1 MEIPVYLF
9 TGFLES
15 GKTKFIQETLEDPRF
30 TDGTSTLVL
39 VCEQGEI
46 EYNENKYPAGGVHI
60 EYIESEEDLND
71 KNLEALR
78 KKHKAKRVIVE
89 YNGMWQN
96 IAFFYAMPKDWMLYQ
111 EMCFVDSTTFKT
123 YNANMRSLVVD
134 KFTTPDRIVFN
145 RYLDK
150 YDKLELHKAV
160 RGCSRSAEI
169 IYEYPNGEAVQDDI
183 EDPLPFDKEAD
194 SFEIEDNDFALWY
207 RDMSECLSDYKG
219 KTVTACFLVLNDK
232 SMEKDCAAVGRRIM
246 TCCVED
252 IQFSGLVCHFPDGNM
267 PKDRS
272 WVRLT
277 GKIDIRYNKAYGK
290 EGPVID
296 CVSFTPCSMP
306 DPEVA
311 TFY

>member
-30 TDGTSTLVL
+30 TDGTSTLLL
-39 VCEQGEI
+39 VCEQGET
-46 EYNENKYPAGGVHI
+46 EYNEKKYPAAGVHI
-60 EYIESEEDLND
+60 EYIEGEESLSD
-71 KNLEALR
+71 KTLEALR
-78 KKHKAKRVIVE
+78 KKHKAQRVLVE

-96 IAFFYAMPKDWMLYQ
+96 ISFFYAMPKGWVLYQ
-111 EMCFVDSTTFKT
+111 EMCFVDCTTFKS

-134 KFTTPDRIVFN
+134 KFTTPDLVVFN
-145 RYLDK
+145 RYFDK
-150 YDKLELHKAV
+150 YDKMELHKAV
-160 RGCSRSAEI
+160 RGCSRNAGI

-194 SFEIEDNDFALWY
+194 AFEVEDKDYALWY
-207 RDMSECLSDYKG
+207 RDMSEGMEDYQG
-219 KTVTACFLVLNDK
+219 KTVTACFLVLKDN
-232 SMEKDCAAVGRRIM
+232 SMPEGCAAVGRRIM

-252 IQFSGLVCHFPDGNM
+252 IQYSGLVCDFGGGEM
-267 PKDRS
+267 PADRS

-296 CVSFTPCSMP
+296 SITFAPCEMP